1 MYKQVYHIGVFVLA
15 FLLSCCVN
23 SSQTN
28 RDEYVLVKDLKGRE
42 VLVPKNVK
50 KIVGLRA
57 GALRLLIYMDAI
69 DLIAGIEDVEK
80 KDMRPYTLAHPE
92 LLELPIIGPSMG
104 GDAEL
109 ILKAHP
115 DVIFISYSTKGDA
128 DALQKK
134 TGIPV
139 IVLECP
145 ELGTARDTLFA
156 SFRLIG
162 KVLHKENRANSLI
175 SYIENSIAELNAW
188 TQDIPDREKPSVYI
202 GGVSYSG
209 AHGIN
214 SIQPYYPPFIFINA
228 HNVSSG
234 IDKRLV
240 SHVKG
245 TYIDKEQ
252 LIRWNPDV
260 LFIDASGL
268 SLVQVELAENTVL
281 NKSLTAVKQNRM
293 YVLLPYNNY
302 ATNYE
307 LVLINAWYTGKV
319 LYPDRFADITI
330 RQKANE
336 ILKNFL
342 GVSVY
347 DEIVKTSA
355 ALRQLEINDF

>member
-145 ELGTARDTLFA
+145 ELSTARDTLFA

-214 SIQPYYPPFIFINA
+214 SIQPYYPPFIFINT